1 MNPNPQLSFLQQ
13 ANLMIARTRGA
24 GLTPLYFLMNAVTN
38 GYVAQELATA
48 AEARR
53 SALGRIIAR
62 LRGDK
67 SKARLQALL
76 TLPVIDAPNL
86 PDGVILLQHSGVIQP
101 VPQAGTMGEAAGK
114 VSYDPH
120 APMPQFQARE
130 RVTPEAPGNPKLDD
144 LIGTGEHVTPTDILI
159 KGMEGIER
167 IKQVLVIRVF
177 DNNDVDMSLN
187 CNAFEAAGILEK
199 ARMWLHMR
207 GD

>member
-101 VPQAGTMGEAAGK
+101 VPQAGTMGEVASK
-114 VSYDPH
+114 VSYNPH
-120 APMPQFQARE
+120 API
-130 RVTPEAPGNPKLDD
+130 PEFKA
-144 LIGTGEHVTPTDILI
+144 GEKVEAGDMGTPTLQELASGKDITPTAVLI
-159 KGMEGIER
+159 RAMEQADDIRGVV
-167 IKQVLVIRVF
+167 VLRVF
-177 DNNDVDMSLN
+177 RNGSIDLS
-187 CNAFEAAGILEK
+187 CNLSKFELQGVLQQGQYWVAT
-199 ARMWLHMR
+199 H
-207 GD
+207 D